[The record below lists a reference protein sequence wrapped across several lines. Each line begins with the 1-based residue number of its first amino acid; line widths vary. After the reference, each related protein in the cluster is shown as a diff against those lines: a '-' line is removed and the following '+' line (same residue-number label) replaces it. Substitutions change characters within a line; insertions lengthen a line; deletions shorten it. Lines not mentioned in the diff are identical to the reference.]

1 MRELQNIVERAAIL
15 AGNDVIDMDH
25 LPAGMEPRGPRVEL
39 PSGDVDFDAE
49 LERFERHLILHAYE
63 QCNRAKAATAR
74 LLGIDRNRLRYKLE
88 KFGIN

>member
-1 MRELQNIVERAAIL
+1 M
-15 AGNDVIDMDH
+15 
-25 LPAGMEPRGPRVEL
+25 EL